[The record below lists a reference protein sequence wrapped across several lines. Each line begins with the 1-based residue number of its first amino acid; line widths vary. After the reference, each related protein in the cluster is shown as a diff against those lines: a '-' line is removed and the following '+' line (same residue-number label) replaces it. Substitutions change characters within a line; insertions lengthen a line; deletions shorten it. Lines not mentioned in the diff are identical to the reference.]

1 MNGRVNHPALAP
13 VLSLAAG
20 SLKAWPYERS
30 LVVGMGKTGISML
43 RFLHGI
49 GVECAVTDSRQEPP
63 GLQSLIEE
71 FPGVAT
77 FIGGFDDKVFAQAD
91 VILLS
96 PGVSPSEPAIAA
108 AERRGVPVIGDIEI
122 FAHFV
127 DAPVVAITGSNGKST
142 VTTLIAQMAK
152 ASGLDVRVGGNLGIP
167 ALELLRNGR
176 PDLYVLEL
184 SSFQLECTHTL
195 ESAAAV
201 VLNISADHMDRHG
214 TLAEYAAIKSSI
226 YRGDGTMVINRD
238 DPWSAAMAEPL
249 RSKISYGLSIPRS
262 DEYGLINQGGQQ
274 WLARGS
280 KGLMMTRDMRI
291 PGRHNL
297 SNALAAL
304 ALGEAIEL
312 DLGAMLDTLRSFE
325 GLPHRTQWVAKID
338 GVNWYNDSKGT
349 NVGATVA
356 ALKGLTGRQVLI
368 AGGIG
373 KDADFTPLA
382 DALVEK
388 GKAVVVFGRD
398 AELIA
403 EAVGNVV
410 PVFHAVSLERAIDKA
425 AAIAESGDAVLFS
438 PACASFDMFSNYEE
452 RGRAFMALVRERVA

>member
-1 MNGRVNHPALAP
+1 MNGRVNHSALALAP
-13 VLSLAAG
+13 G
-20 SLKAWPYERS
+20 SLKAWPYARS
-30 LVVGMGKTGISML
+30 LVVGMGKTGLSMV
-43 RFLHGI
+43 RFLQGI
-49 GVECAVTDSRQEPP
+49 GVECAVTDSRRDPP
-63 GLQSLIEE
+63 GHQELMAE

-77 FIGGFDDKVFAQAD
+77 FIGGFEQKVFEQAD

-96 PGVSPSEPAIAA
+96 PGVSPGEPLVAA
-108 AERRGVPVIGDIEI
+108 AARRGIPVMGDIEI

-142 VTTLIAQMAK
+142 VTTLVAEMAK
-152 ASGLDVRVGGNLGIP
+152 ASNLDVRVGGNLGTP
-167 ALELLRNGR
+167 ALELLRHGR

-195 ESAAAV
+195 ENAAAV
-201 VLNISADHMDRHG
+201 VLNISADHLDRHA
-214 TLAEYAAIKSSI
+214 TLAEYAAIKSSV
-226 YRGDGTMVINRD
+226 YRGDGAMIINRD
-238 DPWSAAMAEPL
+238 DPWSAAMAESG
-249 RSKISYGLSIPRS
+249 RSLISYGLGIPKS
-262 DEYGLINQGGQQ
+262 GEYGLIRQGGNE

-280 KGLMMTRDMRI
+280 KGLMMTRELRI

-356 ALKGLTGRQVLI
+356 AIQGLSGPQVLI

-382 DALVEK
+382 DALKGK
-388 GKAVVVFGRD
+388 GKALIVFGRD
-398 AELIA
+398 ADLIA
-403 EAVGNVV
+403 KAVGDVV
-410 PVFHAVSLERAIDKA
+410 PVAHAASLEEAINKA
-425 AAIAESGDAVLFS
+425 AALAESGDAVLFS

-452 RGRAFMALVRERVA
+452 RGRVFMALVRERAA